1 MILRNDSR
9 ERSRRGVLRGGVIL
23 LAGVTAALASGRAQ
37 AAGKT
42 AKVAV
47 RYQFTPKGDQHCGG
61 CASFIPAADPAA
73 PGTCKIVD
81 GDIPPT
87 GWCLLFSRKA

>member
-1 MILRNDSR
+1 MILRHDPL
-9 ERSRRGVLRGGVIL
+9 ERSRRGVLRGGVAL
-23 LAGVTAALASGRAQ
+23 LAGATAALTSVRAQ

-42 AKVAV
+42 AKAAV
-47 RYQFTPKGDQHCGG
+47 RYQFTPRGDQHCGG

-81 GDIPPT
+81 GDIPPN